1 MAQGLLRKEGEMRV
15 GDKITFPFGKD
26 EKEGTI
32 FKVFPKTVYIKVDF
46 AKHKGKIIKRSIID
60 VQPDKEAKKKD
71 EKKKSEEK
79 KRGVTKKEA
88 KAKGKE
94 KKRTKAAK
102 EDHKKEKAA

>member
-1 MAQGLLRKEGEMRV
+1 MRV

-26 EKEGTI
+26 EKEGTV

-46 AKHKGKIIKRSIID
+46 DKHKGKIIKRSIIE
-60 VQPDKEAKKKD
+60 VQSGKEAKKKD

-88 KAKGKE
+88 KTKEKE
-94 KKRTKAAK
+94 KKRIKAAK
-102 EDHKKEKAA
+102 EDRKKEKAA